1 MLKTTIESL
10 GNEKT
15 HQEQENNISQE
26 EFPLIDKTN
35 DIKISSVVPSVASAS
50 RDNLIASPTVVD
62 SNLAADQ
69 RLQRLHVPAE
79 EPVLEDLSKY
89 SLHQLQSMTVDFGQT
104 HKGKSYLTM
113 WQQHQ
118 KWVQWMLQHYPD
130 SKKASHR
137 RIVHY
142 FHMEIERC
150 ELEGRS
156 IPLTDAQPSSKD
168 QMPVQ
173 CQVKSKAKAK
183 TMPRVLEPRADSP
196 DQQLVL
202 DPESVCVCVWFLRTA
217 P

>member
-1 MLKTTIESL
+1 MADSL
-10 GNEKT
+10 
-15 HQEQENNISQE
+15 
-26 EFPLIDKTN
+26 L
-35 DIKISSVVPSVASAS
+35 
-50 RDNLIASPTVVD
+50 
-62 SNLAADQ
+62 Q

-118 KWVQWMLQHYPD
+118 KWVQCLLQHYGD

-156 IPLTDAQPSSKD
+156 IPLTDAQPSTKN

-173 CQVKSKAKAK
+173 PQNKSKAKAK
-183 TMPRVLEPRADSP
+183 MMPRVVEPRADSP

-202 DPESVCVCVWFLRTA
+202 DPETEEFSWEPVHHLMEEEETYLGNLGAEVGTLQSRMDHIENMLSQVVNHIQKTHPLTDA
-217 P
+217 

>member
-1 MLKTTIESL
+1 MADSL
-10 GNEKT
+10 
-15 HQEQENNISQE
+15 
-26 EFPLIDKTN
+26 L
-35 DIKISSVVPSVASAS
+35 
-50 RDNLIASPTVVD
+50 
-62 SNLAADQ
+62 Q

-118 KWVQWMLQHYPD
+118 KWVQWLLQHYGD

-150 ELEGRS
+150 ELERS
-156 IPLTDAQPSSKD
+156 IPLTDAQPSTKN

-173 CQVKSKAKAK
+173 PQTKSKAKAK
-183 TMPRVLEPRADSP
+183 MMPRVVEPRADSP

-202 DPESVCVCVWFLRTA
+202 DPETEEFSWEPVHQLMEEEETYLGNLGAEVGTLQSRMDHIENMLSQVVNHIQKTHPLTDA
-217 P
+217 

>member
-1 MLKTTIESL
+1 M
-10 GNEKT
+10 
-15 HQEQENNISQE
+15 
-26 EFPLIDKTN
+26 
-35 DIKISSVVPSVASAS
+35 
-50 RDNLIASPTVVD
+50 
-62 SNLAADQ
+62 
-69 RLQRLHVPAE
+69 
-79 EPVLEDLSKY
+79 LEDLSKY

-118 KWVQWMLQHYPD
+118 NWVQWMLQHYGD

-156 IPLTDAQPSSKD
+156 IPLTDAQPSSKN

-173 CQVKSKAKAK
+173 PQIKSKAKAK

-196 DQQLVL
+196 DQCCSI
-202 DPESVCVCVWFLRTA
+202 PRRRSFLGNLFITSWRKRRPTWA
-217 P
+217 IWVRKLQSRMDHIENMLSQVVTHIQKTHPLTDA